1 LWMWQPNLI
10 TKLEGIFHK
19 EISSLQTYK
28 TPAAPGEIIMK
39 TQDDSEKVDA
49 ETHSLFRSGVGM
61 LLYLVKFSRPEISN
75 AVSEVAKVNDGPTKA
90 HMKSLYRLIKFV
102 IDTKHYG
109 LVIEPSE
116 PMKNNI
122 WEMRAFCDSD
132 YAGDKDGRK
141 SVSGFVIYILGC
153 LISWKSRSQKSVTL
167 SSTEAEYV
175 AISEMCAE
183 IMFLK
188 QVLEFLGIQVAL
200 PIIVRVD
207 NVGAI
212 YLAQNAVSGPRMKH
226 VDVKYHFVRDY
237 IEDGI
242 VKIVFVKSED
252 NDSDIYTKNLGEELF
267 YKHSGKYSQAMA
279 DDGKGVGNA
288 G

>member
-1 LWMWQPNLI
+1 MEP
-10 TKLEGIFHK
+10 T
-19 EISSLQTYK
+19 
-28 TPAAPGEIIMK
+28 
-39 TQDDSEKVDA
+39 
-49 ETHSLFRSGVGM
+49 ET
-61 LLYLVKFSRPEISN
+61 
-75 AVSEVAKVNDGPTKA
+75 
-90 HMKSLYRLIKFV
+90 IK
-102 IDTKHYG
+102 DNT
-109 LVIEPSE
+109 
-116 PMKNNI
+116 
-122 WEMRAFCDSD
+122 WEMMAYCDSD

-141 SVSGFVIYILGC
+141 SISGFVIYIQGC

-183 IMFLK
+183 VMFLK
-188 QVLEFLGIQVAL
+188 QVLEFLKIKVTL

-226 VDVKYHFVRDY
+226 VDVRYHFVRDY
-237 IEDGI
+237 IEDGM

-267 YKHSGKYSQAMA
+267 YKHSGKYIQAID

>member
-1 LWMWQPNLI
+1 M
-10 TKLEGIFHK
+10 E
-19 EISSLQTYK
+19 
-28 TPAAPGEIIMK
+28 
-39 TQDDSEKVDA
+39 
-49 ETHSLFRSGVGM
+49 
-61 LLYLVKFSRPEISN
+61 
-75 AVSEVAKVNDGPTKA
+75 PT
-90 HMKSLYRLIKFV
+90 
-102 IDTKHYG
+102 DT
-109 LVIEPSE
+109 
-116 PMKNNI
+116 NNNT

-132 YAGDKDGRK
+132 YAGDKAGRK
-141 SVSGFVIYILGC
+141 SISGFVIYIQGC

-188 QVLEFLGIQVAL
+188 QVLEFLKIKVVL

-226 VDVKYHFVRDY
+226 VDIRYHFVQDY

-242 VKIVFVKSED
+242 VKIVFVKSEE

-267 YKHSGKYSQAMA
+267 HKHSGKYIQAID